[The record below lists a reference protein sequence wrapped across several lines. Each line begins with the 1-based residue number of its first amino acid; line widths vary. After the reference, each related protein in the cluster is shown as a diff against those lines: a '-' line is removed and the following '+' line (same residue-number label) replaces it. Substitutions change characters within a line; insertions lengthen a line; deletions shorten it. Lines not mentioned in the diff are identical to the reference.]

1 MPGNLFLNCN
11 SPLDQKWLDARP
23 KNDEAI
29 DEKTAK
35 RRTGNSDPDSAVMA
49 QFLALGLIDLV
60 NVKQPTAE
68 LQRGTFATEGRARNV
83 DPDQL
88 NAAAQHTWGVL
99 QRKWRTLSGG
109 LDLITDQAHPVGFW
123 RRVIKET
130 HGIDLPNRL

>member
-1 MPGNLFLNCN
+1 V
-11 SPLDQKWLDARP
+11 
-23 KNDEAI
+23 
-29 DEKTAK
+29 
-35 RRTGNSDPDSAVMA
+35 RTLA
-49 QFLALGLIDLV
+49 QNKVPYLG
-60 NVKQPTAE
+60 P
-68 LQRGTFATEGRARNV
+68 EGRARNV